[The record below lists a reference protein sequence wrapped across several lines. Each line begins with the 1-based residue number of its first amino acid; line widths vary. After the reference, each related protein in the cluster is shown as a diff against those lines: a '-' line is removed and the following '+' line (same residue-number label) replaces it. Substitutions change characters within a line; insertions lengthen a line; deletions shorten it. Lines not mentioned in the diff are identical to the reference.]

1 MFKNR
6 KEKVALYETIAGVQD
21 ISTLPATSLNIY
33 SSYNH
38 GLDSGKENYTTYDI
52 FVAHVLKIL
61 LTYIIFVYMRLFD
74 IHEWILHSVEL
85 FRILRL
91 DVKYLIYD
99 YVKISSLLYFQN
111 LLTEILFY
119 WYIATSIPGLFW
131 RVFNPWS
138 GSPIGLN
145 QFLQHVPKSN
155 IPTSLGLILH
165 YHPPLLKPPPDIPQ
179 PYLDSDRKI
188 QVPQKKDVQY
198 AIAIRSEY
206 FAQHQA
212 HVASERVRLLREIGQ
227 FVTWCCLVPSIETV
241 TIVEKKA
248 ICWEVEADFIDSVK
262 NAILVELVALSNTCD
277 PEELTKL
284 KGLLPQIV
292 VVNKFTKATYTVNE
306 SEVQPREVTT
316 ELEDTLENIIAV
328 YQDQRTLTVILC
340 DSRVR
345 ITNYK
350 IVTSKSDDLKADDP
364 EFNIQ
369 FPPTPEYI
377 IAPKSTRGFNHL
389 LEGYVCVDEDP
400 NKLNMAVVHFLH
412 LKFGFPFFS
421 RSLYHYAL
429 EKPYAPPLKDEP
441 QANSTFC

>member
-138 GSPIGLN
+138 GSPIGLD

-248 ICWEVEADFIDSVK
+248 TCWEVEADFIDSVK

-284 KGLLPQIV
+284 KG
-292 VVNKFTKATYTVNE
+292 
-306 SEVQPREVTT
+306 
-316 ELEDTLENIIAV
+316 
-328 YQDQRTLTVILC
+328 
-340 DSRVR
+340 
-345 ITNYK
+345 
-350 IVTSKSDDLKADDP
+350 
-364 EFNIQ
+364 
-369 FPPTPEYI
+369 
-377 IAPKSTRGFNHL
+377 
-389 LEGYVCVDEDP
+389 
-400 NKLNMAVVHFLH
+400 
-412 LKFGFPFFS
+412 
-421 RSLYHYAL
+421 
-429 EKPYAPPLKDEP
+429 
-441 QANSTFC
+441 